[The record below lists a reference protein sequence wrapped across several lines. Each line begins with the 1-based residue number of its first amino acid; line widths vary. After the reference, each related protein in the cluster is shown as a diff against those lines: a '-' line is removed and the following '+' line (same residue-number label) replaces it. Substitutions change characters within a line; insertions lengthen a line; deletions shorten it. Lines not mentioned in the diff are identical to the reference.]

1 MDTLDQQLLGLLR
14 ADARATVAT
23 LAKKLDVSRGTINNR
38 IARMEDEGII
48 VGYTVRLRPE
58 SQPDQIGAWMNIAVD
73 GNETRRVVSILLGTP
88 PSSPCT
94 TPTAAGTCWPN
105 CASPTSRKCPA
116 SWTASVSSRPSPPR
130 KPAST

>member
-38 IARMEDEGII
+38 IARMEDDGII

-58 SQPDQIGAWMNIAVD
+58 SC
-73 GNETRRVVSILLGTP
+73 LLY
-88 PSSPCT
+88 
-94 TPTAAGTCWPN
+94 
-105 CASPTSRKCPA
+105 TS
-116 SWTASVSSRPSPPR
+116 PSPR
-130 KPAST
+130 DS

>member
-38 IARMEDEGII
+38 IARMEDDGII

-58 SQPDQIGAWMNIAVD
+58 SEPDQIGAWMNIAVD
-73 GNETRRVVSILLGTP
+73 GNETRRVVSILP
-88 PSSPCT
+88 
-94 TPTAAGTCWPN
+94 
-105 CASPTSRKCPA
+105 
-116 SWTASVSSRPSPPR
+116 VSYTHLR
-130 KPAST
+130 AHET